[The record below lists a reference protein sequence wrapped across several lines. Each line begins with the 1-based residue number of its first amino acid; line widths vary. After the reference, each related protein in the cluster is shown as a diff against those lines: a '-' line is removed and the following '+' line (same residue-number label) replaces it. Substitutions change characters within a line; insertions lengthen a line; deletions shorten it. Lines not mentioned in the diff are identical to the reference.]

1 MSVLVVDVVEFEV
14 SIPCLE
20 QARESAERFDQVG
33 GQFWAVGRR
42 EIKMGDFTEARN
54 PKPKEP
60 KENQLKRLLT
70 MICVSEVDSV
80 SFHPVPC
87 CLARLCNDASS
98 VGPLTM
104 AGTIFLQIVALVV
117 SFFMA
122 VQYFLRYAPR
132 RLFGLFPPWCLVAMK
147 LDENRHAAMR
157 RRLDY

>member
-1 MSVLVVDVVEFEV
+1 MLLSLKFPFHVWSRLENQLSDLTKLADNFGLLDDVKSKWET
-14 SIPCLE
+14 SL
-20 QARESAERFDQVG
+20 
-33 GQFWAVGRR
+33 RR
-42 EIKMGDFTEARN
+42 EIRNQRN
-54 PKPKEP
+54 PRSQGTQGKSNE
-60 KENQLKRLLT
+60 T
-70 MICVSEVDSV
+70 AFDHDMCVRSRQVG

-87 CLARLCNDASS
+87 RRARLCNDASS